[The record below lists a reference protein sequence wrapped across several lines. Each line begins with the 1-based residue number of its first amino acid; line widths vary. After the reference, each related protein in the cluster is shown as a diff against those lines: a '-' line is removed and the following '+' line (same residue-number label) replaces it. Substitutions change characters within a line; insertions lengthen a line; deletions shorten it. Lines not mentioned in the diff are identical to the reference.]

1 MFASSCLAGNVNAL
15 LRRGKLT
22 KQKAD
27 AALSLLQG
35 VLDYSEFKDVDLV
48 IEVGCLKYFCFTG
61 KIGDMFFNF
70 GSFQKLSKVLF
81 VLTFI
86 LQFNSSVSWH

>member
-1 MFASSCLAGNVNAL
+1 MLVSFCLTGNVNDL

-35 VLDYSEFKDVDLV
+35 VLDYTEFKDVDLV
-48 IEVGCLKYFCFTG
+48 IEVGCLKYFCFT
-61 KIGDMFFNF
+61 
-70 GSFQKLSKVLF
+70 
-81 VLTFI
+81 
-86 LQFNSSVSWH
+86 